1 MSKTAWLSNS
11 FPAAPHPFAHFVAN
25 EDWVLVS
32 GIGGH
37 DAEGNISESVTEQ
50 AQAAFEKIKKML
62 KSQGSDLS
70 EVVWFNPYITDR
82 ADALA
87 VDAVIREYLT
97 GTRTASAALTIV
109 GLVDPRMKVEFD
121 VWAYKGA
128 VLTEDSNNVFVDD

>member
-1 MSKTAWLSNS
+1 MSKTAWISNAN
-11 FPAAPHPFAHFVAN
+11 PAPPHPFAHFVAN

-37 DAEGNISESVTEQ
+37 DAEGNISESVDEQ
-50 AQAAFEKIKKML
+50 AIAAFEKIKLML
-62 KSQGSDLS
+62 ESRGSNLS
-70 EVVWFNPYITDR
+70 EVVWFTPYITDR

-87 VDAVIREYLT
+87 VDEVIRKYLS

-128 VLTEDSNNVFVDD
+128 VLTEDSKNVFVA

>member
-1 MSKTAWLSNS
+1 MSKKNWQSNAN
-11 FPAAPHPFAHFVAN
+11 PLPPHPFAHFAAN

-37 DAEGNISESVTEQ
+37 DASGHIAESAQEQ
-50 AQAAFEKIKKML
+50 AVTAFEKIKVML
-62 KSQGSDLS
+62 ESQGSSLN
-70 EVVWFNPYITDR
+70 EVVWFTPYITDR
-82 ADALA
+82 ADVAA
-87 VDAVIREYLT
+87 VDAVIRQYLS

-128 VLTEDSNNVFVDD
+128 VITADSSNVFAD